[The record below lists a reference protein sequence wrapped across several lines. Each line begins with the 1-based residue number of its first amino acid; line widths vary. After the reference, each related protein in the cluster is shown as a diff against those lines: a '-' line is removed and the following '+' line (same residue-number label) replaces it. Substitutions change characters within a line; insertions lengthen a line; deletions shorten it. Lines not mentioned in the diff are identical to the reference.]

1 MCAEGFAR
9 DDSGKCASPEST
21 LPKQPTPQPPPKL
34 LTVSVM
40 PKNVT
45 LPDNSAELIAAVV
58 PEAPEGTKYQVLHK
72 YFRYL
77 LMTLKETRL
86 T

>member
-9 DDSGKCASPEST
+9 DDSGKCVSSEST

-58 PEAPEGTKYQVLHK
+58 PEAPEGTKYQVNKL
-72 YFRYL
+72 
-77 LMTLKETRL
+77 
-86 T
+86 